1 MSLPDLDDDA
11 PAFRTRSTWPI
22 VAVMVVLAGV
32 GGYFAWRF
40 TTAPEPRRVLVA
52 IDFDGH
58 WFAGSRP
65 AALLAD
71 ELNARLETLGFQP
84 VRAGDPEV
92 TEALQTS
99 STLPEAA
106 RKLKAAFIV
115 TGTLTP
121 TVIEHPVG
129 GGYFEVRAAGA
140 VEVQHIEDE
149 APVSVPIRGWSG
161 ARERDRALDILASES
176 IALQAIGAALPPL
189 LEHPTI
195 AALLE
200 GDARTIV
207 DLQPAAKFVAA
218 RTRQLSQAKDAYAAY
233 AGRRQDAEKGPVEI
247 TYHGTTA
254 AEDGL
259 LGTGPRGYLVKTEN
273 TQPYVSPRTLK
284 LRLLEDLE
292 TVEWRTLEGE
302 RTVLWSGY
310 NVFSYPGVSKD
321 GSVVA
326 MVEDLFGWAKALTR
340 IGPDGEPRRL
350 ILDEAQRFSSP
361 EPSAEGTFVA
371 AYARTCRRC
380 PDALLVV
387 DAEGK
392 TRLRAENEGG
402 RFDGFTWL
410 DDRRLAVLHTPVAP
424 PPEGEQGAEAP
435 EEAAAPP
442 DARVFPAVRQTL
454 WIIDVSAEP
463 PRPVALRPSDEGEHL
478 SWMSADRRGERLAF
492 RLKHPEGSGLAVLTL
507 ADGALTRLIIPGK
520 VSSPRFSP
528 AGAWLTFNFRPTGKG
543 ADEEIAVMPT
553 AGGPVKVLT
562 DNDTRDRYPT
572 FDHTGKRI
580 YFESLGKDPNHPKR
594 HVALIASIPFEP

>member
-22 VAVMVVLAGV
+22 VAFMAVLAGV

-40 TTAPEPRRVLVA
+40 ATAPEPRRVLVA

-58 WFAGSRP
+58 WFTGSRP

-92 TEALQTS
+92 TEALQSS

-106 RKLKAAFIV
+106 RKLKAAFV
-115 TGTLTP
+115 VSGTLTP

-129 GGYFEVRAAGA
+129 DGYFEVRAEGD
-140 VEVQHIEDE
+140 VQVQHIDD
-149 APVSVPIRGWSG
+149 ASPVSTPIRGWSG
-161 ARERDRALDILASES
+161 ARDRERALDILASES
-176 IALQAIGAALPPL
+176 IALQAVGAALPPL
-189 LEHPTI
+189 LDHPTLK
-195 AALLE
+195 ALLD

-207 DLQPAAKFVAA
+207 ELQPAAKFVTA
-218 RTRQLSQAKDAYAAY
+218 RARQLGQAQDAYAAY
-233 AGRRQDAEKGPVEI
+233 AGRRQDAERGPVKV
-247 TYHGTTA
+247 TYHGSTA

-259 LGTGPRGYLVKTEN
+259 LGTGPQGYLVKTEN
-273 TQPYVSPRTLK
+273 THPYVSPRTLK

-292 TVEWRTLEGE
+292 TVEWRTPDGE

-321 GSVVA
+321 GRVVA
-326 MVEDLFGWAKALTR
+326 LVEDLFGWAKALTR
-340 IGPDGEPRRL
+340 IGPDGEPKRL

-361 EPSAEGTFVA
+361 EPSAQGTYVA

-392 TRLRAENEGG
+392 TRLRASNEGG

-410 DDRRLAVLHTPVAP
+410 DDRRLVVVHTPAPTAEGAAPADEGAADDP
-424 PPEGEQGAEAP
+424 PPG
-435 EEAAAPP
+435 
-442 DARVFPAVRQTL
+442 DAGLFPAERQTV
-454 WIIDVSAEP
+454 WVVDVGASP
-463 PRPVALRPSDEGEHL
+463 PRPTALRQSDVDEHL
-478 SWMSADRRGERLAF
+478 GWVSADPAGERLAF
-492 RLKHPEGSGLAVLTL
+492 RLQHPEGSGLAVLNV
-507 ADGALTRLIIPGK
+507 ADGQLTRLLIPGR
-520 VSSPRFSP
+520 VSSPKFSP
-528 AGAWLTFNFRPTGKG
+528 AGAWLTFNYRPNGKG
-543 ADEEIAVMPT
+543 RDEEIAVMPT